1 MPAGY
6 LIMKD
11 ATIGAKKCRMYLQF
25 SEGGIEKMLKG
36 KRVSSGQNVN
46 K

>member
-1 MPAGY
+1 ME
-6 LIMKD
+6 D
-11 ATIGAKKCRMYLQF
+11 ATIGAKKCRVYLHF
-25 SEGGIEKMLKG
+25 SEEGIEKMLKG